1 MQSGQ
6 VFKKASGAW
15 AYRYYGPDGR
25 RQVGS
30 FQTKGEARAA
40 LNEALRGVNAAPE
53 PPTLTALVDEYL
65 EQHVA
70 EENTLVTLGYWLKH
84 ATDAFGPVRV
94 DRLTMPQV
102 KSWRRQLGP
111 SAHHYHGALKQVL
124 AHALVAGYVSEN
136 VATQVPNPAPKRAE
150 VQTFGSWDEVEAVAA
165 DLLPRHRAIPVF
177 AAGTGLRPEEWIAL
191 ERRDVD
197 RERRLVGVNR
207 VFTDGRVKP
216 TGKTPRSVPR
226 LVPLTERA
234 LAALE
239 ELPVRLDTPLLFPG
253 LHGGHLNLH
262 NWRAKHWKPALR
274 AAGLEYRT
282 PYALRHTF
290 ASFAIAA
297 KVPLFELARFMGTS
311 VGQIEAT
318 YGHLLPDAHERA
330 RAALDAFGDAADVV
344 VEGRE
349 R

>member
-1 MQSGQ
+1 MQTGQ

-15 AYRYYGPDGR
+15 AYRYYGPEGR
-25 RQVGS
+25 RQVGG
-30 FQTKGEARAA
+30 FQTKGEARAG
-40 LNEALRGVNAAPE
+40 LNDALRGVRSTVE
-53 PPTLTALVDEYL
+53 PPTLAALVDEYL
-65 EQHVA
+65 EQHIA
-70 EENTLVTLGYWLKH
+70 EENTIVTLRYWLKH
-84 ATDAFGPVRV
+84 ATETFGSVQV

-102 KSWRRQLGP
+102 KAWRRQLGP
-111 SAHHYHGALKQVL
+111 SVHHYHAALRQVL
-124 AHALVAGYVSEN
+124 NHAVGAGYVAEN
-136 VATQVPNPAPKRAE
+136 VATLVENPNPKRAE
-150 VQTFGSWDEVEAVAA
+150 VHTFASWKEVEAVAA
-165 DLLPRHRAIPVF
+165 ELLPRHRAIPIF
-177 AAGTGLRPEEWIAL
+177 AAGTGLRPEEWIGL

-207 VFTDGRVKP
+207 VYTDGRVKL

-226 LVPLTERA
+226 LVPLTERT
-234 LAALE
+234 LAALDAM
-239 ELPVRLDTPLLFPG
+239 PVRLDTPLLVPG

-262 NWRAKHWKPALR
+262 NFRAKHWKPARR

-318 YGHLLPDAHERA
+318 YGHLLPDAYDRT
-330 RAALDAFGDAADVV
+330 RAALDAFDLARDASAQ
-344 VEGRE
+344 EN
-349 R
+349 